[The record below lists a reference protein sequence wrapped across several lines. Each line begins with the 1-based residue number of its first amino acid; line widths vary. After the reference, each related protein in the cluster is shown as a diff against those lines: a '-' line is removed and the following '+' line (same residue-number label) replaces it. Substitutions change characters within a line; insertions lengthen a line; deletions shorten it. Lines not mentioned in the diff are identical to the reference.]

1 MTWANICHHESNV
14 GFCQHKSCL
23 IACQM
28 TNKNRLIVKRNNED
42 NQACMFNNTTQYTMH
57 LELYC
62 NIKLISD
69 NVYRGKL

>member
-28 TNKNRLIVKRNNED
+28 TNKNRLIVKRNNET
-42 NQACMFNNTTQYTMH
+42 NQACMFNNTTQY
-57 LELYC
+57 
-62 NIKLISD
+62 NAS
-69 NVYRGKL
+69 